1 MTTQIEDIQLIYVD
15 LFCGAGGTTEGITQA
30 NYADSKVAIV
40 AVAVNHDENAIDSH
54 AANHPETV
62 HFKENIKKLNVYKV
76 NKVVN
81 HFRAL
86 YPQAKVV
93 LWASIDCT
101 NHSKAKGGV
110 PKNADSRTLPWYLPR
125 YIKVIKPDYIQVE
138 NVREFMSWGE
148 MDENNKPI
156 SRKNGIYWVK
166 WCQYICRFG
175 YRDEWRMLNAANY
188 GAYTN
193 RDRLFGIFALGDL
206 PIIFPE
212 PTHAKNPPQNKDMFG
227 RKLEQWKPVREVLE
241 LEKVGNS
248 IFGRKVPLVEKTLMR
263 IYAGLV
269 KFVANGDDSFMQHYY
284 SSDNPF
290 SKVSSLNEPCATIT
304 TVPHQSIVWVQ
315 KYNSGGDKNRNKSI
329 EMPLD
334 VITTANRHSLI
345 DATVVDKEFLLQ
357 TYAANSKGDNVFS
370 TKKPSRTITT
380 RDSTQLVQ
388 PVFLIKYNNKS
399 VPMDVEDPAST
410 LSTKD
415 RLGMITA
422 FIAKDFSGWGNI
434 DRTIADIERPSGVIL
449 TVPKDN
455 LIQVQGVKE
464 IQSQFLMN
472 PQYESKGGSIENPC
486 FTLIARMDKMPPYLI
501 TTEHGEL
508 AIPVFNTDS
517 EMTIKIKL
525 FMAHFGI
532 IDVKQ
537 RMLYVSELK
546 RIQGFP
552 LDYVLKGNQDDQ
564 KKCIGNSVVPHVVTK
579 WTVDL
584 ALEVFKYNQKQ
595 LWSQVA

>member
-1 MTTQIEDIQLIYVD
+1 MTDTITDIQLIYVD
-15 LFCGAGGTTEGITQA
+15 LFCGCGGTTEGITQA
-30 NYADSKVAIV
+30 NLADSKVAIV
-40 AVAVNHDENAIDSH
+40 AVAVNHDANALDSH

-62 HFKENIKKLNVYKV
+62 HYRENIKKLNVYKV
-76 NKVVN
+76 NKIVN
-81 HFRAL
+81 KYRAL
-86 YPQAKVV
+86 YPHAKVV

-101 NHSKAKGGV
+101 EHSKAKGGL
-110 PKNADSRTLPWYLPR
+110 PKIADSRTLPWYLPR
-125 YIKVIKPDYIQVE
+125 YIKIIKPDYIQVE

-175 YRDEWRMLNAANY
+175 YRDEWRMLNSANY

-212 PTHAKNPPQNKDMFG
+212 PTHAKNPPKVKDLFG
-227 RKLEQWKPVREVLE
+227 KKMEQWKPVREVLE

-248 IFGRKVPLVEKTLMR
+248 IFGRKKPLVEKTLMR

-290 SKVSSLNEPCATIT
+290 SKVSSLAEPCATLT
-304 TVPHQSIVWVQ
+304 TVPHQGIVWVM
-315 KYNSGGDKNRNKSI
+315 KYNSGGDKYKNKSI
-329 EMPLD
+329 ELPID
-334 VITTANRHSLI
+334 VLTTHDRYGLI
-345 DATVVDKEFLLQ
+345 QTVPESEFLLQ

-399 VPMDVEDPAST
+399 IPMSIEDSAST

-415 RLGMITA
+415 RLSLISA
-422 FIAKDFSGWGNI
+422 FITRDFSGGG
-434 DRTIADIERPSGVIL
+434 TIASIDNPSGSIL
-449 TVPKDN
+449 TKPKLN
-455 LIQVQGVKE
+455 LVHAEGSE
-464 IQSQFLMN
+464 NAYGYFLMN
-472 PQYESKGGSIENPC
+472 PQYNNKGGSIDNPC
-486 FTLIARMDKMPPYLI
+486 FTLIAKMDKRPPYLI
-501 TTEHGEL
+501 TTEEGEL

-532 IDVKQ
+532 VDVKQ
-537 RMLYVSELK
+537 RMLFVSELK

-552 LDYVLKGNQDDQ
+552 LNYVLKGNQDDQ
-564 KKCIGNSVVPHVVTK
+564 KKCIGNSVVPHVVTR

-584 ALEVFKYNQKQ
+584 AMEVFKYNQKQ
-595 LWSQVA
+595 LWSVAA